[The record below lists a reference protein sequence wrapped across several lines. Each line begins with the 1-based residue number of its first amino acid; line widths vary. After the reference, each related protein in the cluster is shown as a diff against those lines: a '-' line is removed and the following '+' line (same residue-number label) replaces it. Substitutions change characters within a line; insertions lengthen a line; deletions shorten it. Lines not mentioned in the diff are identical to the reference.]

1 MRDAEV
7 VELSVAEAARLR
19 KRYPKLKNRRRVVAV
34 GVDDDPTA
42 DLIAAVQPGAM
53 TAVRKPASWEQ
64 ARRNVAMRR
73 RILDEFGALSAAE
86 LGEWAT
92 PGAANPHQYASRLR
106 KANRV
111 FSVPFE
117 GRTLFLGFQFD
128 ENGRPFPVLAEVL
141 ASLRRRFGDSDW
153 SIASWL
159 TSPNPYLPGKARP
172 VDLLPTDS
180 DALTVAARRG
190 TRRVAS

>member
-53 TAVRKPASWEQ
+53 RGSQ
-64 ARRNVAMRR
+64 AGVVGAGPRRNVAMRR

-117 GRTLFLGFQFD
+117 GRTLFLGFHFD
-128 ENGRPFPVLAEVL
+128 EDGRPFPGTGRTA
-141 ASLRRRFGDSDW
+141 G
-153 SIASWL
+153 
-159 TSPNPYLPGKARP
+159 
-172 VDLLPTDS
+172 
-180 DALTVAARRG
+180 VAAAAVR
-190 TRRVAS
+190 